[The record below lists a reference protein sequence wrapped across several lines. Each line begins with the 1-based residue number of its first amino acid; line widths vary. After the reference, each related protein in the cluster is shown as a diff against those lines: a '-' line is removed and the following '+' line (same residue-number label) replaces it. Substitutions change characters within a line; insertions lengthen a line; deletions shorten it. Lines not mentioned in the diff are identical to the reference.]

1 MRRLAASR
9 RAILL
14 ALAVITLAGFALRAH
29 QAANPTTSY
38 QSADERSY
46 GRLAY
51 DLAHRGTYGSGASA
65 LKAPLHWPPGAP
77 ALFAVAWKL
86 DPDPST
92 ARTGDIPAA
101 YWAQA
106 IVGTGTILAVFALA
120 ALIASPLAGLL
131 AAAIVAFYPPLILAS
146 GEQLSEN
153 LGAFVVAL
161 AFAALAWAWTREV
174 PRWPRFALAGALLGA
189 AVLVRADLLL
199 VPFIV
204 AAVVGLLGWLRPGGA
219 RRTGLVL
226 AAALAAGALAAMLP
240 WTIYAS
246 QRANSF
252 VPVTQGSASALF
264 VGTYLPGKG
273 TTVGMKRALGV
284 YVKQRNPALRDTPD
298 FDLEAG
304 QVLNVVA
311 DWHPELP
318 RDSAIRKA
326 ARDNLRTYALG
337 DPVAFAGMMVDK
349 AGRMWLRYARGGP
362 RHTSPWIRGWH
373 IALVLASV
381 AGIVLGLRRRPTQAV
396 LWAMLATCLY
406 STALHMIVVS
416 QGRYNLPLMPALI
429 AAGAAGLVLWRRES
443 VREAPPVLKNRAAA
457 PIT

>member
-9 RAILL
+9 RAILI
-14 ALAVITLAGFALRAH
+14 ALAVITVAGFALRAH

-77 ALFAVAWKL
+77 LLFALAWKV
-86 DPDPST
+86 DPDPAT
-92 ARTGDIPAA
+92 ARTGDIRAA

-106 IVGTGTILAVFALA
+106 IVGTITILAAFALA
-120 ALIASPLAGLL
+120 ALIASPLAGL
-131 AAAIVAFYPPLILAS
+131 AAAALVAFYPPLIQAC

-153 LGAFVVAL
+153 LGACVVAL
-161 AFAALAWAWTREV
+161 AFAALAWAWTRETV
-174 PRWPRFALAGALLGA
+174 GWARFALAGLLLGA

-204 AAVVGLLGWLRPGGA
+204 AAVVVLCAWRRIGGSPRSALVAGGA
-219 RRTGLVL
+219 I
-226 AAALAAGALAAMLP
+226 AAGAVVAMLP
-240 WTIYAS
+240 WTIYAT
-246 QRANSF
+246 QRANHF
-252 VPVTQGSASALF
+252 VPVTEGSSSALF
-264 VGTYLPGKG
+264 VGTYLPGEG
-273 TTVGMKRALGV
+273 TTVGMKRALGA
-284 YVKQRNPALRDTPD
+284 YVKERNPSLRGTPD
-298 FDLEAG
+298 FNLQAG

-311 DWHPELP
+311 DWHPELS
-318 RDSAIRKA
+318 RDAAIRRA
-326 ARDNLRTYALG
+326 ARDNVRTYALG
-337 DPVAFAGMMVDK
+337 DPVGFAGMMVDK

-381 AGIVLGLRRRPTQAV
+381 LFLCLGLLRRPTQAV
-396 LWAMLATCLY
+396 LWAVLATCLY
-406 STALHMIVVS
+406 STALHMVVVS

-429 AAGAAGLVLWRRES
+429 AAGAAGFALWRQPS
-443 VREAPPVLKNRAAA
+443 VWDDPVLLKRTEIA
-457 PIT
+457 PIS

>member
-1 MRRLAASR
+1 MRRLADSR

-29 QAANPTTSY
+29 QAANPTRSY

-46 GRLAY
+46 GSLAY
-51 DLAHRGTYGSGASA
+51 DLAHRGTYGSGASG
-65 LKAPLHWPPGAP
+65 LKSPLHWPPGAP
-77 ALFAVAWKL
+77 LLFAAALKL
-86 DPDPST
+86 DPEPAT
-92 ARTGDIPAA
+92 ARTGDVPAA

-106 IVGTGTILAVFALA
+106 IVGTITILAAFALA
-120 ALIASPLAGLL
+120 ALIASSLAGL
-131 AAAIVAFYPPLILAS
+131 AAAALVAFYPPLIQAC

-153 LGAFVVAL
+153 LGACVVAL
-161 AFAALAWAWTREV
+161 AFAALAWAWTREEV
-174 PRWPRFALAGALLGA
+174 GWARFGLAGLLLGA

-204 AAVVGLLGWLRPGGA
+204 AAVVGLAGWRRIGGTP
-219 RRTGLVL
+219 R
-226 AAALAAGALAAMLP
+226 AALVVSAAVVAGALVAMLP

-246 QRANSF
+246 QRAGHF
-252 VPVTQGSASALF
+252 VPVTEGSASALF

-273 TTVGMKRALGV
+273 TTVGMKRALGA
-284 YVKQRNPALRDTPD
+284 YVKQRNPSLRGTPD
-298 FDLEAG
+298 FNLEAG

-318 RDSAIRKA
+318 RDSAIRRA
-326 ARDNLRTYALG
+326 ARDNIRTYAFG
-337 DPVAFAGMMVDK
+337 DPVAFAGMMADK

-373 IALVLASV
+373 IALVLAAALFV
-381 AGIVLGLRRRPTQAV
+381 CLGLRRRPTQGV
-396 LWAMLATCLY
+396 LWAILAACLY
-406 STALHMIVVS
+406 STALHMVVVS

-429 AAGAAGLVLWRRES
+429 AAGAAGFALWRRPL
-443 VREAPPVLKNRAAA
+443 VRDEPVVLKRTDVA
-457 PIT
+457 PII